1 MHAHRYYVDR
11 IQKLKDA
18 RAEAQKEIEE
28 YKQTKEQ
35 EFNAFQATV
44 RLRSFYERNTVLLIP
59 WSMLELPLQLK
70 LR

>member
-1 MHAHRYYVDR
+1 MHAHRYYIDR
-11 IQKLKDA
+11 IQRLKDA

-28 YKQTKEQ
+28 YKRTKEQ

-44 RLRSFYERNTVLLIP
+44 RLHSCYERNTVLLIP

-70 LR
+70 LH

>member
-1 MHAHRYYVDR
+1 MDAYRYYIDR
-11 IQKLKDA
+11 IQRLKDA

-28 YKQTKEQ
+28 YKRTKEQ

-44 RLRSFYERNTVLLIP
+44 SLRSFYERYTVLLIP
-59 WSMLELPLQLK
+59 WSMLELPLHLK